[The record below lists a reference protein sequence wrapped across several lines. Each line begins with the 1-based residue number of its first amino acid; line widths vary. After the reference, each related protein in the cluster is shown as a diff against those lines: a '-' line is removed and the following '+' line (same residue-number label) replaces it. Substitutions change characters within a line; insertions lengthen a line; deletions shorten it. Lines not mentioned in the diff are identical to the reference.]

1 MLVKG
6 LLPLLALVKIA
17 VSLPAAPVPPSEGLR
32 LVKFSEDDEGTWVT
46 EDQKFDLF
54 ISKKINFVDVTDTW
68 QLEEFGATTGSSLEA
83 RQISFPSGP
92 THQSQANPLIAV
104 AGKSNPQSWTNTFTS
119 YNNRYYRSTTGVT
132 SATWLY
138 NTIKNIGAANSAITV
153 TQYSHSAS
161 GFSQQSVIAK
171 IPGTSSA
178 TVVIGAHLDSVGTTT
193 SGRAPGADDN
203 NSGTVT
209 ILEAFRV
216 LANAKFAPT
225 NTLEF
230 HWYAGEEGGL
240 LGSRAIFNS
249 YASAGRNI
257 KAVLVQDM
265 TGYSPNNVIA
275 VYTDYVSTALTN
287 FIKTIVPVYTSLP
300 VITDV
305 CGYGCSDHA
314 SANSA
319 GYPASFVTED
329 TFDDSSPYIHSA
341 SDTVSTLD
349 FDHILEHIKLT
360 IGFAVEASYF

>member
-1 MLVKG
+1 MFIKV
-6 LLPLLALVKIA
+6 LLPLFVLVKITI
-17 VSLPAAPVPPSEGLR
+17 SLPAAPVPPSEGLR
-32 LVKFSEDDEGTWVT
+32 LVKVSEDDEGTWVT

-68 QLEEFGATTGSSLEA
+68 QLEDFGTSSASSLES
-83 RQISFPSGP
+83 RQNSFPSGP
-92 THQSQANPLIAV
+92 AHQSQVNPLITA
-104 AGKSNPQSWTNTFTS
+104 AGTSNPKSWTNTFTS
-119 YNNRYYRSTTGVT
+119 YNNRYYRSSTGTT

-138 NTIKNIGAANSAITV
+138 NTIKTIGAANPAVTV
-153 TQYSHSAS
+153 TQYSHSVS

-216 LANAKFAPT
+216 LVNAKFAPT

-240 LGSRAIFNS
+240 LGSREIFNS
-249 YASAGRNI
+249 YASAGRSI

-265 TGYSPNNVIA
+265 TGYSPKNVIA

-287 FIKTIVPVYTSLP
+287 FVKTLIPVYTNLP
-300 VITDV
+300 VVTDV

-314 SANSA
+314 SASSA
-319 GYPASFVTED
+319 GYPASFVTEG
-329 TFDDSSPYIHSA
+329 TFKDISPYIHSA

-349 FDHILEHIKLT
+349 FNHILEHIKLA